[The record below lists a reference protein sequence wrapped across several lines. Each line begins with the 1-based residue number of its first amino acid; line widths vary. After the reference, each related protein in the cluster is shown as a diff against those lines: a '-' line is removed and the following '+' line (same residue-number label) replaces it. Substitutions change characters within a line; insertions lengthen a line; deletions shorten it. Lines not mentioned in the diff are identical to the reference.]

1 VSSDT
6 VEQTHTHALIDEVT
20 KAKHS
25 TLIMRERLHP
35 FSVFNVSNPWRER
48 HNVVFMLTTI
58 FLVLAAQGESASIST
73 LTFSASFLR
82 QEKGAFVFYNG
93 NECSSMQRHWKKAS
107 PLVLPPPSALSI
119 FNAKGIKKETTQNQS
134 KIEAKQRQLCLM
146 HMVND
151 SADINAEKEEE
162 GKMNETAKQERD
174 RKRDK
179 VRKMAKN
186 IAKSAINVVNPKP
199 RAIAAVLTDS
209 AISTAEIAIN
219 TAESAVGQ
227 NFRANIRKSRAFRD
241 RRGTTPAREAAE
253 AIEEAAEMEAEAL
266 KAIDAISLARTA
278 AADAFYAAETA
289 IQKSE
294 RALSE
299 ARAALAIAR
308 SDASEA
314 IAKAEE
320 NAATAAA
327 TARYAE
333 ELATV
338 SATIMSSQSAATSFP
353 STSAAT
359 ATNDTEAVDV
369 EEAYS
374 LSYEEVDYHLAEMA
388 PPFIGEDQCLV
399 PGEAVV
405 RVEKAPENSRR
416 IFAGIDMMAAV
427 DDVWKVRI
435 MCMMFLRFF
444 WEKKKESFSKNL
456 ISSRC
461 DLSHLFG
468 GCLRKHVNENLIR
481 SDVSCSISHVCLA
494 PPPNIFN
501 FLLHF

>member
-1 VSSDT
+1 
-6 VEQTHTHALIDEVT
+6 
-20 KAKHS
+20 
-25 TLIMRERLHP
+25 
-35 FSVFNVSNPWRER
+35 
-48 HNVVFMLTTI
+48 
-58 FLVLAAQGESASIST
+58 
-73 LTFSASFLR
+73 
-82 QEKGAFVFYNG
+82 
-93 NECSSMQRHWKKAS
+93 
-107 PLVLPPPSALSI
+107 
-119 FNAKGIKKETTQNQS
+119 
-134 KIEAKQRQLCLM
+134 
-146 HMVND
+146 
-151 SADINAEKEEE
+151 
-162 GKMNETAKQERD
+162 
-174 RKRDK
+174 
-179 VRKMAKN
+179 
-186 IAKSAINVVNPKP
+186 
-199 RAIAAVLTDS
+199 
-209 AISTAEIAIN
+209 
-219 TAESAVGQ
+219 
-227 NFRANIRKSRAFRD
+227 
-241 RRGTTPAREAAE
+241 
-253 AIEEAAEMEAEAL
+253 
-266 KAIDAISLARTA
+266 
-278 AADAFYAAETA
+278 
-289 IQKSE
+289 
-294 RALSE
+294 
-299 ARAALAIAR
+299 
-308 SDASEA
+308 
-314 IAKAEE
+314 
-320 NAATAAA
+320 
-327 TARYAE
+327 
-333 ELATV
+333 
-338 SATIMSSQSAATSFP
+338 MSSQSAATSFP